1 MFIDLVKIYVKAG
14 KGGDGAISFRREKYV
29 PAGGPDGGDGGRG
42 GNVFVVGDE
51 GVRTLLDFR
60 YQRRYIAENGENG
73 RGRKQFGKDG
83 EDIILKVPV
92 GTLVKDVA
100 TGGVI
105 LDVCEANKEYLLCR
119 GGRGGYGN
127 TRYKNAIR
135 QAPRFAQPG
144 RPGEEREVTLELKL
158 IADVGL
164 VGLPNVGKSTLLS
177 IMSSATPK
185 IANYHFTTLNPNLG
199 VVYVDEEASFVVA
212 DIPGLIE
219 GASAGAGLGHD
230 FLRHVERTSLICH
243 VVDAS
248 GSEGRN
254 PMEDYATIKE
264 ELRLYHPDLLKKQ
277 RILVANKT
285 DLGCDSYIE
294 ELKQLSDREDLI
306 FFEVSGATRNGVKE
320 LIYGLWRAL
329 SKMPRRIKTYDE
341 AYEAPKIAEDP
352 YTIRAENGVYIVE
365 GPFAEDLLYRTD
377 MDDYESLIYFQDLL
391 YKKGIVDEL
400 EKLGMEDGSTVLFA
414 GYEMEWHE

>member
-1 MFIDLVKIYVKAG
+1 MFIDLVKVYVKAG

-42 GNVFVVGDE
+42 GNVVVIGNE

-60 YQRRYIAENGENG
+60 YQRRYLAENGENG

-83 EDIILKVPV
+83 ADVVLKVPV
-92 GTLVKDVA
+92 GTLVKDA
-100 TGGVI
+100 ETGGVI
-105 LDVCEANKEYLLCR
+105 LDVREANKEYLLCR

-127 TRYKNAIR
+127 TRYKNAVR

-185 IANYHFTTLNPNLG
+185 IANYHFTTLSPNLG

-219 GASAGAGLGHD
+219 GASEGVEIGRA
-230 FLRHVERTSLICH
+230 HV
-243 VVDAS
+243 
-248 GSEGRN
+248 
-254 PMEDYATIKE
+254 
-264 ELRLYHPDLLKKQ
+264 
-277 RILVANKT
+277 
-285 DLGCDSYIE
+285 
-294 ELKQLSDREDLI
+294 
-306 FFEVSGATRNGVKE
+306 
-320 LIYGLWRAL
+320 
-329 SKMPRRIKTYDE
+329 
-341 AYEAPKIAEDP
+341 
-352 YTIRAENGVYIVE
+352 
-365 GPFAEDLLYRTD
+365 
-377 MDDYESLIYFQDLL
+377 
-391 YKKGIVDEL
+391 
-400 EKLGMEDGSTVLFA
+400 
-414 GYEMEWHE
+414 

>member
-1 MFIDLVKIYVKAG
+1 MFIDLVKVYVKAG

-42 GNVFVVGDE
+42 GNVVVIGDE

-60 YQRRYIAENGENG
+60 YQRRYLAENGENG

-83 EDIILKVPV
+83 ADVVLKVPV
-92 GTLVKDVA
+92 GTLVKDA
-100 TGGVI
+100 ETGGVI
-105 LDVCEANKEYLLCR
+105 LDVREANKEYLLCR

-127 TRYKNAIR
+127 TRYKNAVR

-185 IANYHFTTLNPNLG
+185 IANYHFTTLSPNLG

-219 GASAGAGLGHD
+219 GASEGVGLGHD
-230 FLRHVERTSLICH
+230 FLRHVERTALICH

-254 PMEDYATIKE
+254 PVEDYASIKE
-264 ELRLYHPDLLKKQ
+264 ELRLYHPDLLEKQ
-277 RILVANKT
+277 RVLVANKT
-285 DLGCDSYIE
+285 DLGGEEYVE
-294 ELKQLSDREDLI
+294 ELRRLAEHEGLD
-306 FFEVSGATRNGVKE
+306 FYVVSGATQKGVKE

-329 SKMPRRIKTYDE
+329 GDMPRNIETYDE
-341 AYEAPKIAEDP
+341 AYIAPKLEEEP
-352 YTIRAENGVYIVE
+352 YTIRVEDGVFIVE

-377 MDDYESLIYFQDLL
+377 MNDYESLIYFQELL
-391 YKKGIVDEL
+391 YKKGIIDEL
-400 EKLGMEDGSTVLFA
+400 EELGMEDGSTVLFA
-414 GYEMEWHE
+414 GYEMEWQN

>member
-1 MFIDLVKIYVKAG
+1 MFIDLVKIFVKAG

-42 GNVFVVGDE
+42 GNVVVIGDE

-60 YQRRYIAENGENG
+60 YQRRYLAENGENG

-83 EDIILKVPV
+83 ADVLLKVPV
-92 GTLVKDVA
+92 GTLVKDA
-100 TGGVI
+100 ETGGVI
-105 LDVCEANKEYLLCR
+105 LDVREANKEYLLCR
-119 GGRGGYGN
+119 GGRGGFGN
-127 TRYKNAIR
+127 TRYKNAVR

-185 IANYHFTTLNPNLG
+185 IANYHFTTLSPNLG

-219 GASAGAGLGHD
+219 GASEGVGLGHD
-230 FLRHVERTSLICH
+230 FLRHVERTALICH

-254 PMEDYATIKE
+254 PVEDYASIKE
-264 ELRLYHPDLLKKQ
+264 ELRLYHPDLLEKQ
-277 RILVANKT
+277 RVLVANKT
-285 DLGCDSYIE
+285 DLGGEEYVE
-294 ELKQLSDREDLI
+294 ELRRLAEDEGLD
-306 FFEVSGATRNGVKE
+306 FYVVSGATQKGVKE

-329 SKMPRRIKTYDE
+329 GDMPRNIETYDE
-341 AYEAPKIAEDP
+341 AYIAPNLEEEP
-352 YTIRAENGVYIVE
+352 YTIRVEDGIFIVE

-377 MDDYESLIYFQDLL
+377 MNDYESLIYFQELL
-391 YKKGIVDEL
+391 YKKGIIDEL
-400 EKLGMEDGSTVLFA
+400 EELGMEDGSTVLFA
-414 GYEMEWHE
+414 GYEMEWQN

>member
-1 MFIDLVKIYVKAG
+1 M
-14 KGGDGAISFRREKYV
+14 
-29 PAGGPDGGDGGRG
+29 
-42 GNVFVVGDE
+42 
-51 GVRTLLDFR
+51 RTLLDFR
-60 YQRRYIAENGENG
+60 YQRRYLAENGENG

-83 EDIILKVPV
+83 ADVILKVPV
-92 GTLVKDVA
+92 GTLVKDVE

-105 LDVCEANKEYLLCR
+105 LDVREPNKEYLLCR

-185 IANYHFTTLNPNLG
+185 IANYHFTTLSPNLG

-219 GASAGAGLGHD
+219 GASEGVGLGHD
-230 FLRHVERTSLICH
+230 FLRHVERTALICH

-254 PMEDYATIKE
+254 PLEDYASIKE
-264 ELRLYHPDLLKKQ
+264 ELSLYHPDLLEKQ
-277 RILVANKT
+277 RVLVANKT
-285 DLGCDSYIE
+285 DLGGE
-294 ELKQLSDREDLI
+294 EYVEALRHLAEEENLD
-306 FFEVSGATRNGVKE
+306 FYEVSGATQKGVKE
-320 LIYGLWRAL
+320 LVYGL
-329 SKMPRRIKTYDE
+329 
-341 AYEAPKIAEDP
+341 
-352 YTIRAENGVYIVE
+352 
-365 GPFAEDLLYRTD
+365 
-377 MDDYESLIYFQDLL
+377 
-391 YKKGIVDEL
+391 
-400 EKLGMEDGSTVLFA
+400 
-414 GYEMEWHE
+414 